1 MPMPKGY
8 KKETGY
14 SSKKKLGGLSY
25 HDIAKKMNEKNYK
38 MNHST
43 ARNLFVNGLIKIAD
57 NLSAV
62 YDKKLNHAALKN
74 IAIDPRFQEAVAEYM
89 REIAIERKSQKN
101 DK

>member
-8 KKETGY
+8 KKATGY
-14 SSKKKLGGLSY
+14 GSTKSLGGLSY
-25 HDIAKKMNEKNYK
+25 HKIAEKMNEKNYK

-43 ARNLFVNGLIKIAD
+43 ARNIFVSGLMKIAE
-57 NLSAV
+57 NIAKTNEHNF
-62 YDKKLNHAALKN
+62 DKKKIKN

-89 REIAIERKSQKN
+89 REAEHEKSQIA